1 VLILS
6 VIIGARRFRLHIR
19 WQFVPSPI
27 RPCKYCG
34 VVVPQF
40 SVGEVAFA
48 AIVRALT
55 NGSKTLAAA
64 ELKYYVGCSDH
75 ESLVWVEHLRS
86 CLGAWP
92 TASTD
97 EAVIQIITEAFSGI
111 EKPEHFTN
119 FTHCDECKE
128 HDDTL
133 RARTVETLQ
142 RKDLGNA
149 GWDPITFCSEEGIA
163 YFFPALARFA
173 LLPDAWRDNSWYGA
187 QLLSHLSY
195 EGPANRFLV
204 WCSPAQ
210 RNAVY
215 TLLMHMMDTKA
226 EAVSS
231 YGTDDDLLGALCAWN
246 PAT

>member
-1 VLILS
+1 M
-6 VIIGARRFRLHIR
+6 
-19 WQFVPSPI
+19 PSPI

-97 EAVIQIITEAFSGI
+97 EAVIQNITEAFSGI

-142 RKDLGNA
+142 GQQRGQVLQSSIREKLRKCVIARPDPSPLKVLKRRCYGITNLTHLYQRVCLDLNG
-149 GWDPITFCSEEGIA
+149 
-163 YFFPALARFA
+163 YARFGVEP
-173 LLPDAWRDNSWYGA
+173 L
-187 QLLSHLSY
+187 
-195 EGPANRFLV
+195 
-204 WCSPAQ
+204 
-210 RNAVY
+210 
-215 TLLMHMMDTKA
+215 
-226 EAVSS
+226 
-231 YGTDDDLLGALCAWN
+231 
-246 PAT
+246 